1 MIALSLSACNTLQ
14 KNILQC
20 VAFFDKRGMFSY
32 ENIFELSI
40 RGGHVMNGKERQNQI
55 YKMLRED
62 GSVKIHDLSEQFDV
76 TRETARRDLYELSQ
90 SAAIKIIRGGAVL
103 DMVNHETAYAKR
115 LNTNIF
121 AKEAIAKAA
130 TGIVND
136 GDTIFLDYGTTC
148 LQIAKALSHHKNL
161 SIVTNS
167 LPIVNYLYKFD
178 DINVFVLGGDVR
190 KNEESLYGD
199 VAIAAIRSLS
209 FNIGFFSGSGLTAKS
224 GLTNHHRGEAAISRA
239 AIAQCERVVVGIDHS
254 KLGLV
259 YQNRI
264 ADLDEIDTLIVDD
277 LDSKQW
283 EKLKESGIDIQVA
296 N

>member
-1 MIALSLSACNTLQ
+1 
-14 KNILQC
+14 
-20 VAFFDKRGMFSY
+20 
-32 ENIFELSI
+32 
-40 RGGHVMNGKERQNQI
+40 MNGKERQHEI

-90 SAAIKIIRGGAVL
+90 SESVKVIRGGAVL

-121 AKEAIAKAA
+121 AKEAIAKES
-130 TGIVND
+130 IELIHD
-136 GDTIFLDYGTTC
+136 GDTIYLDYGTTC
-148 LQIAKALSHHKNL
+148 LQIAKTLTRYKNL

-178 DINVFVLGGDVR
+178 DIDVFVLGGDVR

-199 VAIAAIRSLS
+199 TAIAAIKSLS
-209 FNIGFFSGSGLTAKS
+209 FNIGFFSGSGLTVKS
-224 GLTNHHRGEAAISRA
+224 GLTNHHRGEATISRA
-239 AIAQCERVVVGIDHS
+239 AASQCEKIIVSVDQS
-254 KLGLV
+254 KYGLV
-259 YQNRI
+259 YKNRI
-264 ADLDEIDTLIVDD
+264 LDLDAIDTLVIDHMQDD
-277 LDSKQW
+277 QIALFK
-283 EKLKESGIDIQVA
+283 KHNIDVRTI